1 MDGGGS
7 RSPGAE
13 HLCQGAG
20 PVAAGAGPVPGVGAG
35 CELPMS
41 AVPEPQPVHEGEEVG
56 SRREPTRDGWDAVQ
70 GAVARVRVLTGSAY
84 PTPEASPRPRLL
96 RPSQRLL
103 QAQTSPWPGTLYS
116 LELGGQLP
124 SFHRHYTLLKLP
136 PGFITKR

>member
-84 PTPEASPRPRLL
+84 PIEKRLPGPASCVHLSGSFML
-96 RPSQRLL
+96 RPPRGQEHFTVWSWGDSCHLFIDI
-103 QAQTSPWPGTLYS
+103 TLYS
-116 LELGGQLP
+116 
-124 SFHRHYTLLKLP
+124 SFPLVL
-136 PGFITKR
+136 